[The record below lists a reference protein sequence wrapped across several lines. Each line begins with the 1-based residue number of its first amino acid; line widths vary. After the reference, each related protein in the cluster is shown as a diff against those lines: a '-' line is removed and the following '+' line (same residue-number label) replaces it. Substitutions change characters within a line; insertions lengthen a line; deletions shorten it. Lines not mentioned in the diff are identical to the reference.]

1 MKNVLKPIS
10 SLGLKITLSTLL
22 AMAALEAPANDLEH
36 PAEKRKFSLPPS
48 ADLLYTIN
56 AQQGGMQLSGNAN
69 LKWSAKEGRFLIESE
84 TRSPL
89 FGKVLDAK
97 SEGRIDAY
105 GLAPASFT
113 EKRLRKEAT
122 VTSFD
127 HASDLISFS
136 ASADTYPLKGGE
148 QDRNS
153 AIWQLIAVARGA
165 HGKFNADSELRL
177 FVAGQHDAET
187 WVFKVDKQEKV
198 HTAMGDFNAV
208 HIIKAPPDAKAQQVE
223 LWLAPALE
231 WYPVRIRFSEANG
244 DYIEQVLSSVAK
256 STD

>member
-1 MKNVLKPIS
+1 MMTRLKPIS
-10 SLGLKITLSTLL
+10 SFVLKIAMSTLL
-22 AMAALEAPANDLEH
+22 AVAALDAAANDVEH
-36 PAEKRKFSLPPS
+36 PMEKRKFSLPPS
-48 ADLLYTIN
+48 VDLLYTIS
-56 AQQGGMQLSGNAN
+56 AQQSGMQLHGNGD
-69 LKWSAKEGRFLIESE
+69 LKWSAKEGKFLIESE

-89 FGKVLDAK
+89 LGKVLDAK

-165 HGKFNADSELRL
+165 QGKFKTDSELRL

-187 WVFKVDKQEKV
+187 WVFKVGKQENV
-198 HTAMGDFNAV
+198 HTPMGDFKAV
-208 HIIKAPPDAKAQQVE
+208 RVVKAAADEKAQQVE

>member
-1 MKNVLKPIS
+1 MMTALKSISALVLKIM
-10 SLGLKITLSTLL
+10 LSILL
-22 AMAALEAPANDLEH
+22 MAVALDAAANDVEH
-36 PAEKRKFSLPPS
+36 PTEKRKFSLPPS

-56 AQQGGMQLSGNAN
+56 AQQSGMQLNGNAN

-84 TRSPL
+84 TRTPL

-122 VTSFD
+122 VTSFN
-127 HASDLISFS
+127 HANDLISFS

-165 HGKFNADSELRL
+165 HGKFKTDSELHL

-187 WVFKVDKQEKV
+187 WVFKVDKQEMV
-198 HTAMGDFNAV
+198 HTPMGDFNAV
-208 HIIKAPPDAKAQQVE
+208 HIIKAPPDDKAQQVE

-244 DYIEQVLSSVAK
+244 DYIEQVLSNVAK